1 MSDYDLKLGEDENM
15 NKLHESL
22 HLFSSVCVNRWFV
35 TVTMIIFFN
44 KTDIFRQK
52 ITSPGGTPLS
62 SCFPN
67 YHGDRYDFAD
77 NSNFIKEQ
85 FEAQHAVADK
95 DVYSHFTCATD
106 TSNLKI
112 VFSVVTDGIL
122 KETLARC
129 GLY

>member
-1 MSDYDLKLGEDENM
+1 MSLVCSGE
-15 NKLHESL
+15 
-22 HLFSSVCVNRWFV
+22 FSSTLKVIAN
-35 TVTMIIFFN
+35 
-44 KTDIFRQK
+44 QK
-52 ITSPGGTPLS
+52 ETI
-62 SCFPN
+62 
-67 YHGDRYDFAD
+67 DK
-77 NSNFIKEQ
+77 IKEQ

>member
-1 MSDYDLKLGEDENM
+1 MDCLLIGQATRSGREGQV
-15 NKLHESL
+15 
-22 HLFSSVCVNRWFV
+22 FC
-35 TVTMIIFFN
+35 
-44 KTDIFRQK
+44 KTFK
-52 ITSPGGTPLS
+52 SWALS
-62 SCFPN
+62 
-67 YHGDRYDFAD
+67 FAD